1 MDYLE
6 FFSIFYYFLFL
17 KVTVHPY
24 PVSCQGTPDI
34 FTSWWRHFAYKL
46 LILLKFE
53 FSTPKLLRMQ
63 NFRFL
68 VVLVT
73 ELVNWIT
80 FAPPPLGSCEVILRT
95 NYWFYGK
102 LTCIFEFSSPK
113 LFRMQNSRFLV
124 VVVIELFNWVTFGSP
139 GIVVT
144 SFCIQTIDSMKNWP
158 GYLNSAPQNYSEFT
172 IPDLLWSWFLS
183 YLIGSLLGP
192 LR

>member
-34 FTSWWRHFAYKL
+34 FTSWWRRFANKL

-73 ELVNWIT
+73 ELLRLCWIWDPQ
-80 FAPPPLGSCEVILRT
+80 ACDVILGVWRLHSDMWSSFPKRIDLQKT
-95 NYWFYGK
+95 LCKFLWK
-102 LTCIFEFSSPK
+102 LGHSTRKYAFFFKHISSA
-113 LFRMQNSRFLV
+113 FV
-124 VVVIELFNWVTFGSP
+124 
-139 GIVVT
+139 
-144 SFCIQTIDSMKNWP
+144 
-158 GYLNSAPQNYSEFT
+158 
-172 IPDLLWSWFLS
+172 
-183 YLIGSLLGP
+183 
-192 LR
+192 

>member
-80 FAPPPLGSCEVILRT
+80 FAPP
-95 NYWFYGK
+95 
-102 LTCIFEFSSPK
+102 SP
-113 LFRMQNSRFLV
+113 
-124 VVVIELFNWVTFGSP
+124 P
-139 GIVVT
+139 GIVWGH
-144 SFCIQTIDSMKNWP
+144 FAYKLLILWKIDMHIWIQQPKIIQNAKFQISSGC
-158 GYLNSAPQNYSEFT
+158 GYWV
-172 IPDLLWSWFLS
+172 I
-183 YLIGSLLGP
+183 
-192 LR
+192 